1 MEFLFSIVL
10 SGVLLAA
17 VVSVVVMGIRQRRRC
32 QRLSQQAH
40 GSGLR
45 FAAEDP
51 FDVPLR
57 YRHFALIDAGHSP
70 RAHNV
75 TYGRLHGLPV
85 RAFDFRYEVGH
96 GTRRLTRHYAVVV
109 VETEQS
115 LPAVL
120 LWNREDLEAAPLTVR
135 HCRHCLGPWVCD
147 CITEP
152 IAKLAAGVSSFG
164 EAGGS
169 IQTRNGTVLLCG
181 PEGRGQRR
189 YTAGLE
195 AVTEVMRVLS
205 EQGQTQATG
214 NVEKPSQA

>member
-1 MEFLFSIVL
+1 METIFAIVL
-10 SGVLLAA
+10 SGVLFAA
-17 VVSVVVMGIRQRRRC
+17 VVSVVVMGIRQRRRRL
-32 QRLSQQAH
+32 RLSQQAH
-40 GSGLR
+40 GSGMR

-109 VETEQS
+109 VETGRS
-115 LPAVL
+115 LPPVL
-120 LWNREDLEAAPLTVR
+120 LWNREDLEAAPLAVR
-135 HCRHCLGPWVCD
+135 HCRRCLGPWVCGD
-147 CITEP
+147 VTEP
-152 IAKLAAGVSSFG
+152 ARKLAAAAASYG

-169 IQTRNGTVLLCG
+169 VQTRNQALLLCG
-181 PEGRGQRR
+181 PEGRRQRR

-195 AVTEVMRVLS
+195 AVSDVVRVLI
-205 EQGQTQATG
+205 ERGQTQAVG
-214 NVEKPSQA
+214 NVENRSKA